1 MRLVGLDRELSELSE
16 LLHAC
21 ARGEGGGA
29 AVIGGAIGCGKTE
42 LLTTLKN
49 KASAEGFLVLG
60 AVGSWAERR
69 SPGSVLKQLLRSAGA
84 PPGAAALLDSVC
96 RTRGACAEETG
107 DVLQT
112 LDAATTDA
120 LHQLRAEVVRAAE
133 EVPVLLCVD
142 DVQFTDPLS
151 LHWLLQL
158 IRQLREAR
166 VVLALTECPLSRP
179 AHPQLHAE
187 LLRQPNY
194 LGLTLGTLSPDLVAT
209 LLARHLGTAPA
220 RNFADRCHSVSG
232 GNPLL
237 VRALLEDSRHVDG
250 AATPVVGDTYGD
262 TLVSC
267 LHGGR
272 PTLLRLT
279 QALAVLDGDIRAPGL
294 LARLTGQETAAV
306 VRGTRALETAGFLD
320 GIRLRHPVAAQA
332 VLEGLSAAE
341 RTALHREAAVL
352 CYEEGVAATRT
363 ARHLRA
369 CAGEGNGSW
378 PWAVPVL
385 REAAERHL
393 NANRVA
399 DAHSC
404 LEAAL
409 RFGADDGERVALR
422 ALLASTAWMLNPSIS
437 APHLGELGVALS
449 DGRLPVR
456 HALMLAKYLLW
467 HGRFDEAV
475 RAVAQM
481 DDLDEHADPG
491 SAAEV
496 RATWELLSVTY
507 PVVVAPARG
516 GPVSDDPRTL
526 GAMALSSVL
535 AHGPSEAAVADAE
548 TAMRAMRLGKHT
560 QEWLMCA
567 VAALSFADRPD
578 AAASWCDHWLE
589 EARARQVP
597 LWAAEFASLRAGI
610 ALRQGDLV
618 RARTLAE
625 AALAQVPA
633 DSWGVCIG
641 GPLANLV
648 QAATDTGDFAAAAEY
663 LAQPVPDGMFSSR
676 FGLYYLHARGCYHME
691 TGRPYAALD
700 DFTRCGELMMRWG
713 FDQPALVPWRSS
725 AARAHLALSDMP
737 SARELATEQAEL
749 AGEGLS
755 RARGVSLR
763 VLAATSGPADRAGLL
778 ADAVDNFRSCGDRF
792 QLSGA
797 LAELG
802 RTHALLGQ
810 PSRARGALDEADLLA
825 RECGGGTPSP
835 EPGPGSLAAA
845 AGGNALDRLSRAE
858 RRVVALAA
866 HGRTNKEIA
875 EKLNVTVSTVEQ
887 HLTKVFR
894 KLGIRTRREL
904 PEKYF
909 LEAAAR

>member
-1 MRLVGLDRELSELSE
+1 MRLVGLDPELSELSG

-42 LLTTLKN
+42 LLTALKS
-49 KASAEGFLVLG
+49 KASNEGFLVLG

-84 PPGAAALLDSVC
+84 PPGAAALLDSVR
-96 RTRGACAEETG
+96 RTRAAVAEETG
-107 DVLQT
+107 DGPQT

-133 EVPVLLCVD
+133 DVPMLLCVD
-142 DVQFTDPLS
+142 DVQFTDSLS
-151 LHWLLQL
+151 LHWLLHL

-194 LGLTLGTLSPDLVAT
+194 RGLTLGTLSPAGVTT
-209 LLARHLGTAPA
+209 LLAGHLGTAPA
-220 RNFADRCHSVSG
+220 RNFTERCHSVSG

-237 VRALLEDSRHVDG
+237 VRALLEDSRYVVG
-250 AATPVVGDTYGD
+250 AATLVVGDTYGD
-262 TLVSC
+262 TLLSC
-267 LHGGR
+267 LHRGR
-272 PTLLRLT
+272 PALLRLT
-279 QALAVLDGDIRAPGL
+279 QALAVLDGDIRAPHL
-294 LARLTGQETAAV
+294 LARLTGQEPAAV
-306 VRGTRALETAGFLD
+306 VRGIRALEAAGFLD

-341 RTALHREAAVL
+341 RAALHREAALL

-369 CAGEGNGSW
+369 CAGEGGSW
-378 PWAVPVL
+378 PWVVPLL

-393 NANRVA
+393 SGNRVA
-399 DAHSC
+399 EAHSC

-409 RFGADDGERVALR
+409 RFGADDGERVGLR

-437 APHLGELGVALS
+437 APHLGELAVALS

-481 DDLDEHADPG
+481 DDPDEHADPG
-491 SAAEV
+491 HAAEV
-496 RATWELLSVTY
+496 RATWELLAVTY

-516 GPVSDDPRTL
+516 GPVNGDPRTL
-526 GAMALSSVL
+526 GAMALSRVL
-535 AHGPSEAAVADAE
+535 AHGPSEGAVVDAE

-567 VAALSFADRPD
+567 VAALSFADRLD

-610 ALRQGDLV
+610 ALRQGDLA
-618 RARTLAE
+618 RARVLAE

-648 QAATDTGDFAAAAEY
+648 QAATDTRDFAAAAEY

-676 FGLYYLHARGCYHME
+676 FGLYYLHARGCYHLE

-725 AARAHLALSDMP
+725 AALAHLALSDVR
-737 SARELATEQAEL
+737 SARELAEEQAAL

-755 RARGVSLR
+755 RARGISLR
-763 VLAATSGPADRAGLL
+763 VLAAASTPADRAGLL
-778 ADAVDNFRSCGDRF
+778 AEAVENLRSCGDRY

-802 RTHALLGQ
+802 RAHAFLGR
-810 PSRARGALDEADLLA
+810 PSRARSVLDEADRLA
-825 RECGGGTPSP
+825 RECGAVASSP
-835 EPGPGSLAAA
+835 EPGAGSPVSAV
-845 AGGNALDRLSRAE
+845 GEMALDRLSGAE

-875 EKLNVTVSTVEQ
+875 ETLTVTVSTVEQ
-887 HLTKVFR
+887 HLTKAFR
-894 KLGIRTRREL
+894 KLSIRTRREL